1 MIKSNEYNELKI
13 AYAKLQEDNMN
24 NKMIIEEIL
33 GIDSDEPITSQ
44 ELREKIENKQR
55 PEPITRQ
62 ENWNDYMCF
71 LLERI
76 LMQKF
81 QYH

>member
-1 MIKSNEYNELKI
+1 MKKT
-13 AYAKLQEDNMN
+13 K
-24 NKMIIEEIL
+24 
-33 GIDSDEPITSQ
+33 
-44 ELREKIENKQR
+44 EKIENKQR

-76 LMQKF
+76 LEELVKF
-81 QYH
+81 NSSNSDIIKTNTKTVTKSKG

>member
-1 MIKSNEYNELKI
+1 MKKT
-13 AYAKLQEDNMN
+13 K
-24 NKMIIEEIL
+24 
-33 GIDSDEPITSQ
+33 
-44 ELREKIENKQR
+44 EKIEIKQR

-76 LMQKF
+76 LEELVKF
-81 QYH
+81 NSSNSDIVKTKTTANKTNTKNCYKI

>member
-1 MIKSNEYNELKI
+1 MKKT
-13 AYAKLQEDNMN
+13 K
-24 NKMIIEEIL
+24 
-33 GIDSDEPITSQ
+33 
-44 ELREKIENKQR
+44 EKIEIKQR

-76 LMQKF
+76 LEELVKLNSSNSDIAKTKTTENKTNTKTVTKSKG
-81 QYH
+81 

>member
-1 MIKSNEYNELKI
+1 MKKT
-13 AYAKLQEDNMN
+13 K
-24 NKMIIEEIL
+24 
-33 GIDSDEPITSQ
+33 
-44 ELREKIENKQR
+44 EKIENKQR

-76 LMQKF
+76 LEELVKF
-81 QYH
+81 NSSNSDIVKTETTANKTNTKTVTKSKG